1 MSEPTPTVID
11 IALAR
16 KWYRCDWLSPPCPP
30 GHDHRRVEAAM
41 AAEIAVAREAWGVP
55 REAVAGL
62 VEAVEN
68 YRNCQVASAFHI
80 CPTGSCDYALR
91 AALERVK
98 SKVWAHEVGDLNRP
112 ISARPEPG
120 TPNQPDRL
128 LGQSFATCPCPDCS
142 TLRTHS
148 RES

>member
-1 MSEPTPTVID
+1 MPEPTNLDAITTWCHTCGRPVSMPHEHGDAPPTPTVIESD
-11 IALAR
+11 RKIAEE
-16 KWYRCDWLSPPCPP
+16 WYRCGCGMTYETIMESGRPD
-30 GHDHRRVEAAM
+30 GDHHHVADEVERM
-41 AAEIAVAREAWGVP
+41 AAEIAVARVAWGVP

-98 SKVWAHEVGDLNRP
+98 A
-112 ISARPEPG
+112 
-120 TPNQPDRL
+120 
-128 LGQSFATCPCPDCS
+128 
-142 TLRTHS
+142 
-148 RES
+148 